1 MFVDENFDDVLLLD
15 FLERWSD
22 FLVLMDFLTLTFFY
36 VLFTELLIFD
46 NDKILSADLSKF
58 SWVEEFSAI
67 FLAFLLLLLVA

>member
-1 MFVDENFDDVLLLD
+1 MLD

-22 FLVLMDFLTLTFFY
+22 FLVLMDFLTLTFFD

-67 FLAFLLLLLVA
+67 F